1 VFVLVDRIWPRGVT
15 RERLKNV
22 IWIKDL
28 SPSNQLR
35 KWFSHES
42 SKWDEFKKRYY
53 MEIEGTQAIK
63 DIMMV
68 AKQKNIVLLY
78 GSKERSFNNAVAL
91 KDFIERNL

>member
-1 VFVLVDRIWPRGVT
+1 MDRIWPRGVT

-35 KWFSHES
+35 KWFSHEA

-63 DIMMV
+63 DIIIA

-78 GSKERSFNNAVAL
+78 GSKERNFNNAVAL

>member
-1 VFVLVDRIWPRGVT
+1 
-15 RERLKNV
+15 
-22 IWIKDL
+22 
-28 SPSNQLR
+28 
-35 KWFSHES
+35 
-42 SKWDEFKKRYY
+42 